1 MRAARVQRFGRGH
14 EIRSYVC
21 DACSATITCLDRSVE
36 VPQPG

>member
-21 DACSATITCLDRSVE
+21 DACSATITCLDRSVA